1 MFATGPTPP
10 RPGSYAG
17 QVADPTP
24 APPATGSRIAAF
36 FDLDK
41 TIIAS
46 SSALAFSRPLLR
58 QGLINRR
65 AALRSAYAQLMFSL
79 SAADESTTE
88 RLRDQV
94 SALCAGW
101 DVAQVSAVVRETLH
115 DVVDPL
121 IYAEAAELIAE
132 HKRQGHD
139 VIVLSATGEEVAT
152 PIAEM
157 LGADTSVAT
166 RMEIVDGR
174 YSGKVEFYCFGEEKA
189 FAARQLAT
197 DRGYDLELCHAYS
210 DSSTDLPLLEVVGR
224 PCAVNPDKPL
234 RRVADERDWP
244 ILNFTRPVSL
254 RSRMPSP
261 KVTAVALGVGVGA
274 IAAGATWY
282 GVRQYRKTR

>member
-1 MFATGPTPP
+1 M
-10 RPGSYAG
+10 
-17 QVADPTP
+17 ADPTSAQP
-24 APPATGSRIAAF
+24 QAGSRIAAF

-58 QGLINRR
+58 EGLINRR

-79 SAADESTTE
+79 SGADETTTD

-101 DVAQVSAVVRETLH
+101 DVAQVSAVVQETLH

-121 IYAEAAELIAE
+121 IYAEAAELITE
-132 HKRQGHD
+132 HKRLGHD
-139 VIVLSATGEEVAT
+139 VIVLSATGEEVAR

-166 RMEIVDGR
+166 RMEILDGK

-189 FAARQLAT
+189 VAARQLAAT
-197 DRGYDLELCHAYS
+197 RGYDLGACHAYS
-210 DSSTDLPLLEVVGR
+210 DSSTDLPLLEAVGR
-224 PCAVNPDKPL
+224 PCAVNPDKVL
-234 RRVADERDWP
+234 RKIADERDWP
-244 ILNFTRPVSL
+244 VLNFTRPVSL
-254 RSRMPSP
+254 RSRMPSA
-261 KVTAVALGVGVGA
+261 KTTAIAFGVGVGTIA
-274 IAAGATWY
+274 AAGATWY
-282 GVRQYRKTR
+282 GVRAYRNRGH